1 MKVLIASDIHG
12 RIQATKRLEQIINT
26 FKPERIVLL
35 GDYLYN
41 GPRNGVPFDYD
52 PMATSIIL
60 NKYAKI
66 IVGVRGN
73 CDSRIDESLLH
84 FPFKDS
90 AVVYL
95 NSYRCDL
102 IHGDLITSELVS
114 VERGDILMFGHTHVP
129 MLKLEDGVIYFNP
142 GSISFPKTGY
152 VPSYGVMIGNHL
164 EVRRLDDD
172 SPFMQMDLY

>member
-66 IVGVRGN
+66 IVGVRGK
-73 CDSRIDESLLH
+73 CDSRLDESLLH

-90 AVVYL
+90 AVVSV
-95 NSYRCDL
+95 NSSRCDL

-152 VPSYGVMIGNHL
+152 APSYGVMIGNHL